1 MSPTCS
7 IFDMNEQSYLVEH
20 WFLSTDFGVKNV
32 HFKLESD
39 GIGLIISA
47 ITGGFEKGVG
57 SFPRLGTYYI
67 FFVSLNFIL
76 LHNLVKDIGIPVT

>member
-20 WFLSTDFGVKNV
+20 WFLSTDFRVKNV

-47 ITGGFEKGVG
+47 ITGGFE
-57 SFPRLGTYYI
+57 
-67 FFVSLNFIL
+67 N
-76 LHNLVKDIGIPVT
+76 